1 MKKKLGIGSLSLILF
16 VLGVI
21 WSTNMKWKF
30 SLGDSILKGKFCL
43 GDSILN
49 IIGLPA
55 WSNGNSGSHY
65 TIIYALIFLIPSIIV
80 GYKFPNDLFAKTG
93 KVASMLLA
101 WISFLCLIFMLI
113 I

>member
-1 MKKKLGIGSLSLILF
+1 MKKKLGMGSMSLLLF
-16 VLGVI
+16 ALGVI
-21 WSTNMKWKF
+21 WSAN
-30 SLGDSILKGKFCL
+30 INRQFCL

-49 IIGLPA
+49 AIGLPA

-93 KVASMLLA
+93 KVASMILG
-101 WISFLCLIFMLI
+101 WISILCLIFMVILI
-113 I
+113 